1 MCVLFTLPASAC
13 QDAEGDP
20 VAVAVAPETH
30 GAILFSSDLSSVPH
44 LLSAEGL
51 ETRASAA
58 AEAWWESWTLSKP
71 EGERL
76 RSRIYP
82 STVDVLLPVLGA
94 DGVLEL
100 LTQQGETLGAVETAM
115 SLIASQ
121 AIGEALDEARSLHDD
136 ALFQAERGDT
146 EGALLLALRS
156 ADVLWGIR
164 PQQVAMDLL
173 DKASRALGRNG
184 LGESYT
190 EEELTRIR
198 RLTNGARE
206 SLEQGDYPRAIRRAY
221 YACQLLGA
229 NSS

>member
-1 MCVLFTLPASAC
+1 
-13 QDAEGDP
+13 

-30 GAILFSSDLSSVPH
+30 GAILFSSELSSVPQ
-44 LLSAEGL
+44 LLSEEGL
-51 ETRASAA
+51 ESRASAQA
-58 AEAWWESWTLSKP
+58 DAWWESWTLSKS

-76 RSRIYP
+76 RYRIYP
-82 STVDVLLPVLGA
+82 SAVSVLLPALGA
-94 DGVLEL
+94 HGVEDL
-100 LTQQGETLGAVETAM
+100 LTQQGETLEAVETAM
-115 SLIASQ
+115 SLISSQ
-121 AIGEALDEARSLHDD
+121 AIGDALDQARLLHDD
-136 ALFQAERGDT
+136 ALFEAERGDT
-146 EGALLLALRS
+146 EDALLLALRS

-173 DKASRALGRNG
+173 DRASRALGRNG
-184 LGESYT
+184 LVESYS

-206 SLEQGDYPRAIRRAY
+206 SLEDRDYPRAIRRAY